1 VQCLSGEDED
11 DCPVVGYACRNVRQT
26 VPNALVCNGSP
37 DCADG
42 SDELP
47 DCEVVLTCDNRPI
60 PDYAVCDGVKTCNNG
75 ADEAPDCAV
84 AMCP

>member
-1 VQCLSGEDED
+1 
-11 DCPVVGYACRNVRQT
+11 
-26 VPNALVCNGSP
+26 
-37 DCADG
+37 
-42 SDELP
+42 
-47 DCEVVLTCDNRPI
+47 VLTCDNRPI